1 MLSIKLESKFGKR
14 DEKQFDSSAT
24 LLLMNYI
31 QIYAMR
37 VKHLKFNFRVHIYI
51 VSYVT
56 PL

>member
-24 LLLMNYI
+24 LLLMNYV